1 MNMARV
7 LNMSVLRKGFFMFL
21 GFSICWGLN
30 IQGLWMCQGYTG
42 FCVNC
47 ILKIHGILNVLSS
60 EYTKVLN
67 YQESKYA
74 IVTKGSE

>member
-1 MNMARV
+1 
-7 LNMSVLRKGFFMFL
+7 
-21 GFSICWGLN
+21 
-30 IQGLWMCQGYTG
+30 MCQSYTG

-47 ILKIHGILNVLSS
+47 ILKIHGILNILSS
-60 EYTKVLN
+60 EYAKVLN